1 MVILRWRGVD
11 MMWLFTIYWIV
22 PLLLLLIPIIGLINR
37 WMIEREWKQFE
48 NDLTKRNEEWLE

>member
-1 MVILRWRGVD
+1 

-22 PLLLLLIPIIGLINR
+22 PLLLLLIPIIGLIDR